1 MNNEASLSVEEKVA
15 SLFQQDTL
23 LPAQYF
29 DTFRRKSHLE
39 PEKRLMLAV
48 LEDSITCFQKYAW
61 ARDSRG
67 KALFTDAEEWI
78 FAQNHDWL
86 FSFESVCEALG
97 FHPKYVRA
105 GLTAW
110 KQDKFMQ
117 RPRVQVYR
125 FGSRRARKKPIFM
138 SARKHGRRRVKA
150 ASR

>member
-39 PEKRLMLAV
+39 SEKRLMLAV
-48 LEDSITCFQKYAW
+48 LEDSIMCFQKYAG

-67 KALFTDAEEWI
+67 KTLFTDAEEWI

-97 FHPKYVRA
+97 FDPKYVRA
-105 GLTAW
+105 GLKAW
-110 KQDKFMQ
+110 KQDKFLQ

-125 FGSRRARKKPIFM
+125 LASRRARKKPMFM

-150 ASR
+150 AR